1 MKSYYSHL
9 SSRKEFGEKS
19 EHTRKPV
26 LRSSAVFPV
35 IKNENYST
43 RINFLG
49 YWLIKRNIPEVHLLI
64 TLREDSGNIILRKS
78 ETISSVQA
86 FSINLNN
93 LLKELEFPS
102 DENFLG
108 SIETE
113 FFTTR
118 DMVFPYPALV
128 LEYYNDDF
136 NTCVHTLGRI
146 YNDFED
152 LRDNEQ
158 TIVPET
164 GFDIYSNDD
173 LTSFLSFVNGP
184 ILNPNGKIDYT
195 ITNFNSEKFSGTFEL
210 NEIKPFETKLVFLK
224 DHIPNLTK
232 ILKNTS
238 GSISLKHNFEGF
250 YPRLLVGNI
259 QQSFPSVSFTH
270 SYYDCSSCASDSDFW
285 NRLDENFYDSSV
297 YFPLFLNENRYTDLV
312 IYPNFS
318 PSEYDLHLEIYSSSG
333 KKLFEDL
340 TFFKIKSKESQLKK
354 IKFKDLIKKNNLDE
368 NQISSARI
376 ITRFNE
382 KKIPTRI
389 KFGLNVGISE
399 IKSKLPCNI
408 CFNSNL
414 GNPNKENKPGSF
426 HWSPMFKNG
435 TSIISLANFSNNK
448 NYSKSANSSMNF
460 YHQNDSE
467 FISRTICLNPFE
479 EHRINLENDPELKE
493 FFKTDGWVTATAD
506 NPHIQ
511 GFYFTFHS
519 SGSVS
524 GDHFF

>member
-9 SSRKEFGEKS
+9 SSRKEFGEKID
-19 EHTRKPV
+19 HTRKPV

-35 IKNENYST
+35 IKNKNYT
-43 RINFLG
+43 TKINFLG

-64 TLREDSGNIILRKS
+64 TLREQSGDIILRKS
-78 ETISSVQA
+78 EIISSVQA
-86 FSINLNN
+86 FSITLNA
-93 LLKELEFPS
+93 LLNELGFSSEKDFI
-102 DENFLG
+102 G

-113 FFTTR
+113 FFTTK

-128 LEYYNDDF
+128 LEFYNDDF

-152 LRDNEQ
+152 LRENEQ
-158 TIVPET
+158 TSVPET
-164 GFDIYSNDD
+164 GFDIHSNDD
-173 LTSFLSFVNGP
+173 LACFLSFVNGP

-195 ITNFNSEKFSGTFEL
+195 ITNSNSEKFSGSFHL
-210 NEIKPFETKLVFLK
+210 NEIKPFETKFIFLK
-224 DHIPNLTK
+224 DYIPNLPQF
-232 ILKNTS
+232 LENSS

-259 QQSFPSVSFTH
+259 QKSFPSVSFTH
-270 SYYDCSSCASDSDFW
+270 SYYDCSSCVSDSDFW

-297 YFPLFLNENRYTDLV
+297 YFPLFLNDNYYTDLV

-318 PSEYDLHLEIYSSSG
+318 PSEYDLQLEMYSSSG
-333 KKLFEDL
+333 KKLFEDS
-340 TFFKIKSKESQLKK
+340 TFYKIKSNESKLIK
-354 IKFKDLIKKNNLDE
+354 IKFKDLIKKINLSE
-368 NQISSARI
+368 NQILSAKV
-376 ITRFNE
+376 ITKFHE

-414 GNPNKENKPGSF
+414 GNPSIENKPGSF
-426 HWSPMFKNG
+426 HWSPISKTG
-435 TSIISLANFSNNK
+435 TSVISFANFSNNK
-448 NYSKSANSSMNF
+448 NYLKSANISLNF
-460 YHQNDSE
+460 YHQNDSDY
-467 FISRTICLNPFE
+467 ISRNICLKPNE
-479 EHRINLENDPELKE
+479 EYRISLDNDQELKE
-493 FFKTDGWVTATAD
+493 FLKTDGWTTATAD

-511 GFYFTFHS
+511 GFYFTFHP
-519 SGSVS
+519 SGAVS

>member
-224 DHIPNLTK
+224 DHIPDLTK

-238 GSISLKHNFEGF
+238 GSISLKNNF
-250 YPRLLVGNI
+250 
-259 QQSFPSVSFTH
+259 
-270 SYYDCSSCASDSDFW
+270 
-285 NRLDENFYDSSV
+285 
-297 YFPLFLNENRYTDLV
+297 
-312 IYPNFS
+312 
-318 PSEYDLHLEIYSSSG
+318 
-333 KKLFEDL
+333 
-340 TFFKIKSKESQLKK
+340 
-354 IKFKDLIKKNNLDE
+354 
-368 NQISSARI
+368 
-376 ITRFNE
+376 
-382 KKIPTRI
+382 
-389 KFGLNVGISE
+389 
-399 IKSKLPCNI
+399 
-408 CFNSNL
+408 
-414 GNPNKENKPGSF
+414 
-426 HWSPMFKNG
+426 
-435 TSIISLANFSNNK
+435 
-448 NYSKSANSSMNF
+448 
-460 YHQNDSE
+460 
-467 FISRTICLNPFE
+467 
-479 EHRINLENDPELKE
+479 
-493 FFKTDGWVTATAD
+493 
-506 NPHIQ
+506 
-511 GFYFTFHS
+511 
-519 SGSVS
+519 
-524 GDHFF
+524 